1 MAVTSPTGDPQ
12 VSHMLFNGWQGILW
26 ISCEYFFVAMSQ
38 LSLNQLF
45 PAVRF
50 GLFAYN
56 GLPTFAVA
64 NDCWFR
70 ARRFTMRPF
79 FLPVR
84 FNSIT

>member
-1 MAVTSPTGDPQ
+1 MVLKSPTGDPQ
-12 VSHMLFNGWQGILW
+12 VSHMLSHGAFIFLW
-26 ISCEYFFVAMSQ
+26 ISCAYFFVAMSQ
-38 LSLNQLF
+38 LPLNRLF
-45 PAVRF
+45 WAVRF

-70 ARRFTMRPF
+70 ARRHTMRPF